1 MFIGSY
7 NLDPRSA
14 AINTEAGIYV
24 ESPEIAAKV
33 IDYMDE
39 GIDPHNAYHVT
50 LDDHGDLKWTI
61 NLNGEVIEYDKDPKS
76 SWWQRFVA
84 WLIQALPVEHQL

>member
-1 MFIGSY
+1 M
-7 NLDPRSA
+7 
-14 AINTEAGIYV
+14 
-24 ESPEIAAKV
+24 
-33 IDYMDE
+33 
-39 GIDPHNAYHVT
+39 T